1 MNQQDAAKILSISG
15 TVAIKDI
22 KQAYRKAALQY
33 HPDKNPAGAEMM
45 KLINAAFDVLKD
57 FEGELSIGD
66 DEQDYSHEVNIALNC
81 PWGIKYRSVW
91 RLGLGVRWYV

>member
-15 TVAIKDI
+15 TVATKDI

-81 PWGIKYRSVW
+81 P
-91 RLGLGVRWYV
+91 